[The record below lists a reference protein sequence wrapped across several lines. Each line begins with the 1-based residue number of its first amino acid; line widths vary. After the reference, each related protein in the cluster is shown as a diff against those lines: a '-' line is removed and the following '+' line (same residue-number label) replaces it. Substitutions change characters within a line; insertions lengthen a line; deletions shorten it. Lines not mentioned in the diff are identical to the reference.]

1 MLSRATPDGPS
12 HTPLPLVA
20 VMSTQQNSPAAAASL
35 RTRFREAL
43 DLRRLTVADL
53 ARIPVFAALTAVL
66 AQASIHLFGNAV
78 PITGQTLGVML
89 AGLILGP
96 VRGALAMLVYV
107 ALGAAGLPIFAN
119 ATGGLG
125 VITAHSG
132 GFILAFPLAAFV
144 IGLLTTRLRTLSPSV
159 AFSACVA
166 GGIAVVYLIGVPW
179 LAWRL
184 GLNAEEAITTG
195 AVAFV
200 PGDLIKAALATY
212 IAVGVYHAYPALADE
227 RAKKKTSA

>member
-1 MLSRATPDGPS
+1 
-12 HTPLPLVA
+12 
-20 VMSTQQNSPAAAASL
+20 MSTQNSPTAAVSFGS
-35 RTRFREAL
+35 RFREAL
-43 DLRRLTVADL
+43 DLRPLTIADL

-66 AQASIHLFGNAV
+66 AQASVHLFGNAV

-119 ATGGLG
+119 ATAGAG
-125 VITAHSG
+125 VISGPTG

-144 IGLLTTRLRTLSPSV
+144 IGLLTGRVRTLSPSV

-184 GLNAEEAITTG
+184 GLTAEEAITTG

-212 IAVGVYHAYPALADE
+212 IAVGVYRAYPALADD
-227 RAKKKTSA
+227 RAKKNSAA

>member
-1 MLSRATPDGPS
+1 MNTP
-12 HTPLPLVA
+12 
-20 VMSTQQNSPAAAASL
+20 NSPVPAGSVGARLRDSALSL
-35 RTRFREAL
+35 RTRVRAAASSTGDRFRDAL
-43 DLRRLTVADL
+43 DLRPLSVADL

-66 AQASIHLFGNAV
+66 AQASVHLFGNAV

-96 VRGALAMLVYV
+96 IPGGLAMVVYV

-119 ATGGLG
+119 ATAGVG
-125 VITAHSG
+125 VISGPTG
-132 GFILAFPLAAFV
+132 GFILAFPVAAFA
-144 IGLLTTRLRTLSPSV
+144 IGLLTARARTLTPAI
-159 AFSACVA
+159 AFSACVT
-166 GGIAVVYLIGVPW
+166 GGIALVYLIGVPW

-184 GLNAEEAITTG
+184 ELTAEEAIVAG

-212 IAVGVYHAYPALADE
+212 IAVGVYRAYPALGGV
-227 RAKKKTSA
+227 RARTS

>member
-1 MLSRATPDGPS
+1 
-12 HTPLPLVA
+12 
-20 VMSTQQNSPAAAASL
+20 MSTQNSPVATVSL
-35 RTRFREAL
+35 GTRFREAL
-43 DLRRLTVADL
+43 DLRPLSIADL

-107 ALGAAGLPIFAN
+107 ALGTAGLPIFAN

-125 VITAHSG
+125 VITGPTG
-132 GFILAFPLAAFV
+132 GFILAFPLAAFA
-144 IGLLTTRLRTLSPSV
+144 IGLLTSRVRTLSPSV

-166 GGIAVVYLIGVPW
+166 GGIAVVYLVGVPW

-184 GLNAEEAITTG
+184 GLTAEEAVTTG
-195 AVAFV
+195 AIAFV

-212 IAVGVYHAYPALADE
+212 IAVGVYRAYPALADD
-227 RAKKKTSA
+227 RARKKTAA